1 MPRTTLDL
9 DVINKA
15 YELVVW
21 ASQHLEKFPK
31 AYRFTLAERVGNRLY
46 EVLEIL
52 IEAKYTSATKEL
64 LKRVN
69 LHLEVLRFQFRLAK
83 DLRCWSIDH
92 YGSGC
97 RKVDEVG
104 RLVGGWLKSKE
115 RKLGGTDETI
125 RKPVART
132 DQLPASAAIG
142 RKGSSRK
149 RPTGECG
156 DVPF

>member
-1 MPRTTLDL
+1 MPRTTIEL
-9 DVINKA
+9 DVINNA

-21 ASQHLEKFPK
+21 TSQHLEKFPK
-31 AYRFTLAERVGNRLY
+31 TYRFTLAERVGNRLY

-52 IEAKYTSATKEL
+52 IEAKYTSSPKEL

-104 RLVGGWLKSKE
+104 RLVGGWLKSGRRTE
-115 RKLGGTDETI
+115 GAADETI

-132 DQLPASAAIG
+132 DQLPSSAALG
-142 RKGSSRK
+142 RKSSSRK
-149 RPTGECG
+149 RPPGECG

>member
-1 MPRTTLDL
+1 MARTTIEL
-9 DVINKA
+9 DVINRA

-31 AYRFTLAERVGNRLY
+31 TYRFTLAERVGNRLY
-46 EVLEIL
+46 EVLEML
-52 IEAKYTSATKEL
+52 IEAKYSSAPKEL
-64 LKRVN
+64 LQRVN

-97 RKVDEVG
+97 RKVDDVG
-104 RLVGGWLKSKE
+104 RLVGGWLTSGRRTEGKA
-115 RKLGGTDETI
+115 DETL
-125 RKPVART
+125 RKPVAGT
-132 DQLPASAAIG
+132 DQPPPSAALG

-149 RPTGECG
+149 KPPGERG
-156 DVPF
+156 DIPF

>member
-1 MPRTTLDL
+1 MPRVTIEM

-31 AYRFTLAERVGNRLY
+31 TYRFTLAERVGNRLY
-46 EVLEIL
+46 EVLETL
-52 IEAKYTSATKEL
+52 IEAKYTNAPKEL

-104 RLVGGWLKSKE
+104 RLVGGWLKSGSRTE
-115 RKLGGTDETI
+115 GAADETI
-125 RKPVART
+125 RKPVAGS
-132 DQLPASAAIG
+132 DQLSPSVAIR
-142 RKGSSRK
+142 RKGASRK
-149 RPTGECG
+149 KPPGECG